1 MNIVKDFCQY
11 AFWKFL
17 TIYKRSLEINQER
30 KGELEDNKVAV
41 MFSSYQSRM
50 IINFPYVK
58 VMLEIETGNAI

>member
-17 TIYKRSLEINQER
+17 IIYKRSLEINQER